1 MTNNL
6 YDPAAMLEAERLTLE
21 NLPDSALFHRAWCDP
36 NECYLT
42 PAATPLN
49 APAAAIHQKTFTAT
63 FAGETFRA
71 ILTQYIAS
79 EASELE
85 KEPTIHFEADGGGEI
100 AACIIPALADQWN
113 AALCSTIP
121 EGARGAL
128 DPLDYIADEIKQAA
142 KMQR

>member
-6 YDPAAMLEAERLTLE
+6 YDPAAMLAAERLTLE

-42 PAATPLN
+42 PAGTPLN

-71 ILTQYIAS
+71 ILSLYVSA

-128 DPLDYIADEIKQAA
+128 DPLDFIADEIKQAA